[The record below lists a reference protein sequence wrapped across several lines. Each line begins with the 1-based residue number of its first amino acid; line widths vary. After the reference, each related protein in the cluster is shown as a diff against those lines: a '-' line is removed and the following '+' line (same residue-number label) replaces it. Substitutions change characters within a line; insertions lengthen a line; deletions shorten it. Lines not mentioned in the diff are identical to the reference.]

1 MAQEIF
7 SFENY
12 PMTSLVIFLL
22 TITLV
27 GLLTSFMLMVHL
39 RITAHGLTIKKNVLE
54 KQLAEAKQAL
64 TQLQAENIDLKEH
77 LTALQVRKE
86 TLQQYLTDQ
95 EKKATED
102 QQKLLFQFQNLS
114 NKLLEQ
120 KSEKFTHLNKIELEK
135 VLKPLAEKIYSFEQ
149 EVARTHREALNH
161 KVALR
166 TELERMHTL
175 NTRMSQ
181 EAHNLTQAIKGDNKV
196 QGPWGEFILES
207 ILENAGL
214 VKGREYVVQHSFTD
228 AEGKR
233 RQPDVIITLPQ
244 DKSIV
249 IDAKVSLKDY
259 EQYFHAKDDKNR
271 ALFLQKHLAALKR
284 HVKTLHEKNYAQTY
298 DLKSLDFVLMFI
310 PLEPAFTLALQ
321 QDPSLFQ
328 KAYHQNVILA
338 SPSTLLVTL
347 RTIAHVWK
355 REYQSQ
361 YAAEIA
367 QQSGALYDKF
377 VSFVEDLRK
386 IGLQLTTTQKV
397 YQSALNKLSEGK
409 GNLISKA
416 ERIKALGARTKK
428 QLNPPPNTSS

>member
-1 MAQEIF
+1 M
-7 SFENY
+7 
-12 PMTSLVIFLL
+12 PTLVISLL
-22 TITLV
+22 TISLL
-27 GLLTSFMLMVHL
+27 GLTTSFIYIAHL
-39 RITAHGLTIKKNVLE
+39 RVTAHGLSIQRTVAE
-54 KQLAEAKQAL
+54 EQLAT
-64 TQLQAENIDLKEH
+64 TQETLNASQHENSDLKERI
-77 LTALQVRKE
+77 TALQVHKE
-86 TLQQYLTDQ
+86 TLQNHLSEQ
-95 EKKATED
+95 EKKASED
-102 QQKLLFQFQNLS
+102 QQKLLLQFQNLS

-120 KSEKFTHLNKIELEK
+120 KSEKFTHLNKLEMEK
-135 VLKPLAEKIYSFEQ
+135 ILKPLSEKIHSFEQ

-166 TELERMHTL
+166 TELERMHSL

-181 EAHNLTQAIKGDNKV
+181 EAHNLTQAIKGDSRI
-196 QGPWGEFILES
+196 QGNWGEFILES

-228 AEGKR
+228 QDGKR
-233 RQPDVIITLPQ
+233 RQPDVIIQLPQ
-244 DKSIV
+244 QKSIV

-259 EQYFHAKDDKNR
+259 EQYFHAQDEKER
-271 ALFLQKHLAALKR
+271 TLFLQKHLAALKR
-284 HVKTLHEKNYAQTY
+284 HVKTLHAKNYAQTY
-298 DLKSLDFVLMFI
+298 DLKSLDFVLMFV
-310 PLEPAFTLALQ
+310 PLESAFTLALQ
-321 QDPSLFQ
+321 KDPSLFQ
-328 KAYHQNVILA
+328 QAYHQNVILA

-386 IGLQLTTTQKV
+386 IGLQLNTTQKV

-428 QLNPPPNTSS
+428 QLNPPPHQPPA